1 MALGGVAV
9 VVRLPATATGRQL
22 ILTADHPYHAPS
34 NRNRHF
40 ANISIRS
47 RSGLSPANLVIQHAT
62 EALSDSDQTTLAKYA
77 NLSNS
82 LPDFRFVT
90 VCRADVERS

>member
-1 MALGGVAV
+1 MGTTPPITTNNPQNTRSTKPDQA
-9 VVRLPATATGRQL
+9 
-22 ILTADHPYHAPS
+22 
-34 NRNRHF
+34 NF